1 MNNEFSQGEFSLD
14 VGERLLQGM
23 QALRDELNTFGDQV
37 QTIIARAQTVVP
49 LKQRRQPITRP
60 MTVTAICNY
69 KKNDVSWK
77 TVFQYLNVKLSF
89 CFSSSSKETKSVL

>member
-1 MNNEFSQGEFSLD
+1 MDVYPCFDYRKDEIMNNEFSQGEFSLD

-77 TVFQYLNVKLSF
+77 KY
-89 CFSSSSKETKSVL
+89 